1 MHRSTSRTLLAATT
15 ATTAVLMAASMG
27 LAKVTPEQQCQ
38 KGRYGAAAKYAQCQ
52 YNAFGAFFAGGD
64 FMTFQAALS
73 KCRGKYTST
82 WATLEKKA
90 AGTGSTCD
98 SARLINNIDGTV
110 TDKLTGL
117 QWEKKTLLGV
127 NVTYA
132 WPASM
137 IVDLIN
143 SGNLGGQADWRL
155 PTPAELL
162 TIVSEPYPC
171 TTSPCIDPVFGPT
184 GTGNYWS
191 SRQVATDPTLAWFV
205 NFTAG
210 GVDNSGVSG
219 TFFARAVRGGL

>member
-1 MHRSTSRTLLAATT
+1 MHRSFSRTLLAATT
-15 ATTAVLMAASMG
+15 ATTVVLLAASMV

-52 YNAFGAFFAGGD
+52 YKSFSAFFAGGD

-73 KCRGKYTST
+73 KCRVKYTST
-82 WATLEKKA
+82 WTTLEKKA
-90 AGTGSTCD
+90 AGTGATCD
-98 SARLINNIDGTV
+98 SARFVDNRNGTV

-117 QWEKKTLLGV
+117 QWETKTSF
-127 NVTYA
+127 NVGGGYI
-132 WPASM
+132 WPANLEVEATH
-137 IVDLIN
+137 IEF
-143 SGNLGGQADWRL
+143 LGGQSDWRL

-171 TTSPCIDPVFGPT
+171 TTSPCIDAIFGAT

-191 SRQVATDPTLAWFV
+191 SIQVATDPTLAWFV

-210 GVDNSGVSG
+210 GVDNSGVSSV
-219 TFFARAVRGGL
+219 FLARAVRGGL